1 VTIADPLGEGARFD
15 RKRGEAV
22 RLRRSIVAVVA
33 LALFALVGCSSNSD
47 GTSDG
52 TSTETQGEGGG
63 EVAVTLDDY
72 AIRPEA
78 ATLPAG
84 EVSFKIE
91 NVGATEH
98 EMVVIRSDID
108 PATIPVEDHE
118 IDEEAPGMTPI
129 GEVEDVQPSASKDLV
144 LTLEPGNYILVCNL
158 PKHFERGMVTTIT
171 VA

>member
-1 VTIADPLGEGARFD
+1 V
-15 RKRGEAV
+15 K
-22 RLRRSIVAVVA
+22 LRRSIVAVVA
-33 LALFALVGCSSNSD
+33 LALVALVGCSSNTD

-52 TSTETQGEGGG
+52 TSAETQGEGGSD
-63 EVAVTLDDY
+63 VAVTLDDY

-78 ATLPAG
+78 ATLSAG

-98 EMVVIRSDID
+98 EMVVILSDID

-118 IDEEAPGMTPI
+118 IDEEASGMTPI
-129 GEVEDVQPSASKDLV
+129 GEVEDVQPGASKDLV